1 MVYYAAYGGMS
12 ARRRIYIGS
21 TPLLNH
27 IFK

>member
-1 MVYYAAYGGMS
+1 MVYYDACGGMS

-27 IFK
+27 ILK